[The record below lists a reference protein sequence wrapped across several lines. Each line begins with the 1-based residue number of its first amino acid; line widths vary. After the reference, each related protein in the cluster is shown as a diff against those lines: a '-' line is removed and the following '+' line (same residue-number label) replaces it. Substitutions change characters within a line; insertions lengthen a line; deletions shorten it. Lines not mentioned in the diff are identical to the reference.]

1 MKGQAV
7 ADGKRPA
14 SPVVKKDPLP
24 PKKGRW
30 DDDSS
35 SDEEKKKKKEK
46 KQSHVHRPL
55 SCAEAKPVKKQEA
68 PLVTV
73 AMPDSNTVVDDYY
86 ASHPLMELPPEE
98 EPMED
103 VTAASASPSFI
114 PECIRSCRS
123 VNKYKKLE
131 RLNEGSYG
139 VVYKAQN
146 VETGEI
152 VALKRVSVPC
162 RLSQLDQVQ
171 QCGADAGGL
180 PSDRAA

>member
-1 MKGQAV
+1 MLKELFQ
-7 ADGKRPA
+7 
-14 SPVVKKDPLP
+14 
-24 PKKGRW
+24 
-30 DDDSS
+30 
-35 SDEEKKKKKEK
+35 KKKKKEK
-46 KQSHVHRPL
+46 KQSRVHRSL

-98 EPMED
+98 EPVED
-103 VTAASASPSFI
+103 VAAAIAPPDPV

-152 VALKRVSVPC
+152 VALKRVSVPYC
-162 RLSQLDQVQ
+162 LSQLDQVQ
-171 QCGADAGGL
+171 QCGDDAGGI